1 MEQQEITGCCTY
13 KGVLAMQR
21 PEVFE
26 VFKEFI
32 TAVRPSRAVEIGTAG
47 GGLTLC
53 IRDIFNEIGLQDAP
67 VRTFDV
73 NPDQWREK
81 ALENKN
87 IELHLENIFGPCDE
101 EPINMVLSLTK
112 PELIV
117 PFIQAPG
124 ITLVLCDGGNKRGEF
139 NCLARYL
146 KPGDIIMAH
155 DYINNKNEFQDHY
168 LNKIWNWLEICDID
182 IQRHTEKYNLKP
194 FWQDKFD
201 KVVWVCKQKQ

>member
-1 MEQQEITGCCTY
+1 MEDQKITGCCTY
-13 KGVLAMQR
+13 NGVLAMQR
-21 PEVFE
+21 PEVFD

-32 TAVRPSRAVEIGTAG
+32 TAVRPSRVVEIGTAA

-81 ALENKN
+81 AFENKN

-155 DYINNKNEFQDHY
+155 DYISNLNEFQDHY
-168 LNKIWNWLEICDID
+168 INKIWNWLEICDID
-182 IQRHTEKYNLKP
+182 IQGHTEKYNLKP

-201 KVVWVCKQKQ
+201 KVVWVCRQKQ